1 MEKLKRL
8 GDAELEI
15 MLAVWGAGEPVQST
29 YIHEKLKG
37 SRDWALPAV
46 ITSLNRL
53 VEKGFLACEKQGRG
67 NRYRPLVS
75 EEAYKAAEGRGLLDR
90 LYGSS
95 CRSLVAALVDGGRI
109 GREELADLRA
119 YLDELEVK

>member
-37 SRDWALPAV
+37 SRDWAVAEAGV
-46 ITSLNRL
+46 QM
-53 VEKGFLACEKQGRG
+53 F
-67 NRYRPLVS
+67 RYRQSSLS
-75 EEAYKAAEGRGLLDR
+75 SLGRPR
-90 LYGSS
+90 
-95 CRSLVAALVDGGRI
+95 
-109 GREELADLRA
+109 
-119 YLDELEVK
+119 